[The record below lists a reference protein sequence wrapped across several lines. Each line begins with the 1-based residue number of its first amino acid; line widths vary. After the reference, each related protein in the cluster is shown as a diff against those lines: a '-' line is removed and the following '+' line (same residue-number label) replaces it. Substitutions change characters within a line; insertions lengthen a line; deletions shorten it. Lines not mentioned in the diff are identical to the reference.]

1 MPTDGLVPTLDEFL
15 PPNEG
20 RQVPQADARRRAG
33 FPTGWEP
40 QVVEGAEEAEAV
52 STVFESEPDEVALL
66 EGWRMDP
73 DVWRIVEG
81 TLLVNRWQTGAGD
94 WCHQYKAKLRRRIS
108 QRIDVDELLA
118 GLGKWKAPVER
129 DGTGTLVVCASDWQ
143 IGKADG
149 DGTEGTVRRIV
160 ESGQRIVAHA
170 KKVKPAQIVVVGM
183 GDLIEGCDGHYASQT
198 FTVELDRRQ
207 QVRVVRRLL
216 RDWIVGLSRLGVPMV
231 VSAVA
236 GNHGE
241 NRKDGKA
248 FTGPGDND
256 DVAVVEVLA
265 EILAA
270 NPDAFGHVAFHIP
283 DDRLEVLLDVDGWR
297 VGFHHGHVAGRGST
311 PQQKQQNWWKDHAF
325 MQSLI
330 GDADYLITGH
340 YHHLSVV
347 DHGPR
352 VHFQCPAM
360 DGGSR
365 WWEDRGGGRSAS
377 GSLTFMVGESGW
389 DGLRVL

>member
-1 MPTDGLVPTLDEFL
+1 MVSVPSLRETF

-20 RQVPQADARRRAG
+20 RQVPQAAARVRAG
-33 FPTGWEP
+33 FPSGWEP
-40 QVVEGAEEAEAV
+40 RVVEGGDVADAV
-52 STVFESEPDEVALL
+52 SAVFEQEPDEVALL
-66 EGWRMDP
+66 DGWRMDP
-73 DVWRIVEG
+73 DVWRIVDG
-81 TLLVNRWQTGAGD
+81 SLLVNRWQTGAGD
-94 WCHQYKAKLRRRIS
+94 WCYQYKARLVRRTE
-108 QRIDVDELLA
+108 QRVDVDELLRNV
-118 GLGKWKAPVER
+118 GRWKAPVER
-129 DGTGTLVVCASDWQ
+129 TGTGTLVVCPSDFQ
-143 IGKADG
+143 LGKADG

-170 KKVKPAQIVVVGM
+170 KKVRPERIVVVGM
-183 GDLIEGCDGHYASQT
+183 GDLIEGCDGHYPGQT

-216 RDWIVGLSRLGVPMV
+216 RDWIVNLSRLGVPMV

-265 EILAA
+265 EVLAA
-270 NPDAFGHVAFHIP
+270 NPDAFGHVAFHVP
-283 DDRLEVLLDVDGWR
+283 DDRLEVVLDVEGWR
-297 VGFHHGHVAGRGST
+297 VGFHHGHIAGRGST

-330 GDADYLITGH
+330 GDADLLVTGH

-365 WWEDRGGGRSAS
+365 WWEDRGGGRSAT
-377 GSLTFMVGESGW
+377 GTLTFMVGESGW

>member
-1 MPTDGLVPTLDEFL
+1 VPDLNKYL

-20 RQVPQADARRRAG
+20 VQAQQAAARRRAG
-33 FPTGWEP
+33 FPFGWEP
-40 QVVEGAEEAEAV
+40 RVTVADDSAEAV
-52 STVFESEPDEVALL
+52 SAVFDEEPDETALL
-66 EGWRMDP
+66 VGWQMDP
-73 DVWRIVEG
+73 DVWRIVDG
-81 TLLVNRWQTGAGD
+81 SLLVNRWMGGDGD
-94 WCHQYKAKLRRRIS
+94 WHYQYKARLVRRVSARV
-108 QRIDVDELLA
+108 DVDELLRNV
-118 GLGKWKAPVER
+118 GRWKAPAQR
-129 DGTGTLVVCASDWQ
+129 DGSGSLVVCPSDWQ

-160 ESGQRIVAHA
+160 ESGQRVLAWA
-170 KKVKPAQIVVVGM
+170 KQVRPEAVYLVGM
-183 GDLIEGCDGHYASQT
+183 GDLLEGCDGHYATQT

-216 RDWIVGLSRLGVPMV
+216 RDWVVELSKLGVPMV

-248 FTGPGDND
+248 FTRPGDND
-256 DVAVVEVLA
+256 DVAVIEVLA
-265 EILAA
+265 EVLAA
-270 NPDAFGHVAFHIP
+270 NPDAFEHVKFHVP
-283 DDRLEVLLDVDGWR
+283 DDRLEVLLEIEGWR

-325 MQSLI
+325 QQSGI
-330 GDADYLITGH
+330 GDADYLVTGH

-365 WWEDRGGGRSAS
+365 WWEERGGGRSS
-377 GSLTFMVGESGW
+377 TGTLTFVLGAEGW
-389 DGLRVL
+389 DRLRVL

>member
-1 MPTDGLVPTLDEFL
+1 VATLDEYL

-20 RQVPQADARRRAG
+20 RQVAQAEARRRAD

-40 QVVEGAEEAEAV
+40 RVVEADGHADAT
-52 STVFESEPDEVALL
+52 SQVFDAEPDEVALL

-73 DVWRIVEG
+73 DVWQIVEG
-81 TLLVNRWQTGAGD
+81 SLLVNRWQTAAGD
-94 WCHQYKAKLRRRIS
+94 WCYQYKARLLRRRGP
-108 QRIDVDELLA
+108 RVDVDELLRN
-118 GLGKWKAPVER
+118 LHRIKAPAER
-129 DGTGTLVVCASDWQ
+129 TGAGTLVVCASDWQ
-143 IGKADG
+143 VGKADG

-160 ESGQRIVAHA
+160 ESGQRIIAHA
-170 KKVKPAQIVVVGM
+170 RKVRPARIVVVGM
-183 GDLIEGCDGHYASQT
+183 GDLIEGCDGHYAAQT
-198 FTVELDRRQ
+198 FTVQLDRRQ
-207 QVRVVRRLL
+207 QTRVVRRLL
-216 RDWIVGLSRLGVPMV
+216 RDWIVGLSRLGVPIV

-265 EILAA
+265 EVLAA

-283 DDRLEVLLDVDGWR
+283 DDRLEVVLDVEGWR
-297 VGFHHGHVAGRGST
+297 VGFHHGHIAGKGAT
-311 PQQKQQNWWKDHAF
+311 PQQKQANWWKDMAF
-325 MQSLI
+325 QQSLI
-330 GDADYLITGH
+330 GDSQILVTGH

-347 DHGPR
+347 DLGPR

-365 WWEDRGGGRSAS
+365 WWEDRGGGKSAT
-377 GSLTFMVGESGW
+377 GTLTFMVGESGW

>member
-1 MPTDGLVPTLDEFL
+1 MAQ
-15 PPNEG
+15 G
-20 RQVPQADARRRAG
+20 RARQRAG
-33 FPTGWEP
+33 FPSGWEP
-40 QVVEGAEEAEAV
+40 RVVEGNDVADAV
-52 STVFESEPDEVALL
+52 SAVFESEPDEVALL

-73 DVWRIVEG
+73 AVWRIVDG
-81 TLLVNRWQTGAGD
+81 TLLVNRWQAADGD
-94 WCHQYKAKLRRRIS
+94 WCYQYKARLVRRIEA
-108 QRIDVDELLA
+108 RVDVDELLRNV
-118 GLGKWKAPVER
+118 GRWKAPVER
-129 DGTGTLVVCASDWQ
+129 SGDGTLLVMASDWQ
-143 IGKADG
+143 VGKADG

-160 ESGQRIVAHA
+160 ESGQRIVEHA
-170 KKVKPAQIVVVGM
+170 KRERPARIVVVGM
-183 GDLIEGCDGHYASQT
+183 GDLIEGCDGHYPGQT

-207 QVRVVRRLL
+207 QMRVVRRLL
-216 RDWIVGLSRLGVPMV
+216 RDWVVALSRLGVPMV
-231 VSAVA
+231 VSAVG

-241 NRKDGKA
+241 NRRDGKA

-265 EILAA
+265 EVLAM
-270 NPDAFGHVAFHIP
+270 NEEAFGHVSFHVP

-297 VGFHHGHVAGRGST
+297 VGFHHGHIAGRGST

-325 MQSLI
+325 QQSLI
-330 GDADYLITGH
+330 GDADYLVTGH

-365 WWEDRGGGRSAS
+365 WWEDRGGGRSAA
-377 GSLTFMVGESGW
+377 GTLTFMVGESGW
-389 DGLRVL
+389 DRLRVL

>member
-1 MPTDGLVPTLDEFL
+1 MPGLNDFL

-20 RQVPQADARRRAG
+20 VQAQQSAARRKHG

-40 QVVEGAEEAEAV
+40 HVVESGETAEAV
-52 STVFESEPDEVALL
+52 SVVFEQEPDERDLL
-66 EGWRMDP
+66 VGWQMDP
-73 DVWRIVEG
+73 DVWAIVDG
-81 TLLVNRWQTGAGD
+81 SLLVNRWLGGNGD
-94 WCHQYKAKLRRRIS
+94 WHYQYKARLVRRVGVRV
-108 QRIDVDELLA
+108 DVDELLR
-118 GLGKWKAPVER
+118 GLSRFKAPAER
-129 DGTGTLVVCASDWQ
+129 KGAGALVVCPSDWQ

-149 DGTEGTVRRIV
+149 DGTVGTVRRIV
-160 ESGQRIVAHA
+160 ESGDRVLAWA
-170 KKVKPAQIVVVGM
+170 KEMKPECVYLVGM
-183 GDLIEGCDGHYASQT
+183 GDLLEGCDGHYASQT

-207 QVRVVRRLL
+207 QTRVVRRLL
-216 RDWIVGLSRLGVPMV
+216 RDWVVKLSRLGVPIV
-231 VSAVA
+231 VSGVA

-241 NRKDGKA
+241 HRKDGKA

-256 DVAVVEVLA
+256 DVAVFEVVAEVLA
-265 EILAA
+265 G
-270 NPDAFGHVAFHIP
+270 NPEAFGHVSFHVP
-283 DDRLEVLLDVDGWR
+283 DDRLSALFDVNGWR

-325 MQSLI
+325 QQSVI
-330 GDADYLITGH
+330 GDADYLVTGH

-365 WWEDRGGGRSAS
+365 WWEELGGGKSS
-377 GSLTFMVGESGW
+377 TGTLTFMVGEHGW
-389 DGLRVL
+389 DRLRVL